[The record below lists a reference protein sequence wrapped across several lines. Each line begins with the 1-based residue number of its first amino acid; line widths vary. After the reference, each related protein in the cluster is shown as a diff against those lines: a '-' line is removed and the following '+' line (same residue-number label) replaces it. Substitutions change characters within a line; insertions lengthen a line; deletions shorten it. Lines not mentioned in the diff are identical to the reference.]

1 MSAVFI
7 ILLNKIKRTYAS
19 VIIAPPSSP
28 YTYLIDD
35 DGKRLIDD
43 DGKQLIDDTI

>member
-1 MSAVFI
+1 MSAMFV
-7 ILLNKIKRTYAS
+7 
-19 VIIAPPSSP
+19 VIFKKLRRIVSISTPTPSSP